1 MNRNRCVTCLACLGL
16 ALLFGCV
23 EGNKGKNSRQQ
34 VDTSSVEAVQDT
46 LQEPVLPDLVED
58 TAVNKAARF
67 YAGIE
72 CDSSKMTKEQLGM
85 WKSYSKKIGG
95 LIKISSST
103 LRKADTL
110 MSRDMT
116 DLRDSCDFV
125 FYPFSGP
132 DFLYPITLFPDA
144 DYYFLA
150 GLEPTGTIDTTMN
163 AEENYFK
170 KYTSSLNVYLQCSFF
185 RTLSMHNDFDSEE
198 IDGILPVIS
207 MLMAHRD
214 CKIISSRFLD
224 IAEDGTLVDTTGG
237 KKPFLA
243 EIKFFQSKSP
253 RHEQTL
259 YYMSANLHDRSY
271 KESFTAF
278 LDATLPKH
286 HVVTYLKAASYL
298 MHKPYFS
305 RVRDAILGHSMAIL
319 EDDSGIPYRFLKD
332 WNVSLYGTYMKP
344 LKLFG
349 KYVYQTDL
357 MERYE
362 TDSVRPLNFRIGYN
376 NPSNWLC
383 ARKVNK

>member
-1 MNRNRCVTCLACLGL
+1 MKRNSSVMCLACLCM
-16 ALLFGCV
+16 ALLLGCV
-23 EGNKGKNSRQQ
+23 EGNKGKTSRRQK
-34 VDTSSVEAVQDT
+34 DTVSVEAVQDS
-46 LQEPVLPDLVED
+46 LQEPVLKDLVED
-58 TAVNKAARF
+58 SAVNKAARF

-72 CDSSKMTKEQLGM
+72 CDSSSLTEKQLDM

-110 MSRDMT
+110 MARDMA

-163 AEENYFK
+163 AEENYFR

-207 MLMAHRD
+207 MLMAHSD

-224 IAEDGTLVDTTGG
+224 IAEDGTLVDTVGG

-243 EIKFFQSKSP
+243 EIKFFQPKSP
-253 RHEQTL
+253 YHEQTL

-271 KESFTAF
+271 KESFAAY

-305 RVRDAILGHSMAIL
+305 KIREAILGHSMAIL
-319 EDDSGIPYRFLKD
+319 EDDSGIPYKYLKD

-383 ARKVNK
+383 ARKINK

>member
-1 MNRNRCVTCLACLGL
+1 MSVNRSVNGLVCLGL
-16 ALLFGCV
+16 ALLLGCADS
-23 EGNKGKNSRQQ
+23 NRGKNPRR
-34 VDTSSVEAVQDT
+34 DIDSSTVEAVTDS
-46 LQEPVLPDLVED
+46 LEKSVVKDLVED

-72 CDSSKMTKEQLGM
+72 CDSSSLTKEQLGM
-85 WKSYSKKIGG
+85 WRSYSKKIGE

-110 MSRDMT
+110 MARDMT

-163 AEENYFK
+163 AEANYFR

-207 MLMAHRD
+207 MLMAHSD

-224 IAEDGTLVDTTGG
+224 ISEDGTLVDTVGG

-243 EIKFFQSKSP
+243 EIKFFQPRSP
-253 RHEQTL
+253 HHEQTL

-271 KESFTAF
+271 KESFSAF
-278 LDATLPKH
+278 LDNTLPNH

-305 RVRDAILGHSMAIL
+305 KVRDAILAHSMAVL
-319 EDDSGIPYRFLKD
+319 EDDSGIPYRYLKD

-362 TDSVRPLNFRIGYN
+362 TDSVRPLKFRIGYN

-383 ARKVNK
+383 ARKINK

>member
-1 MNRNRCVTCLACLGL
+1 MSMNKLMKCLVCIGL
-16 ALLFGCV
+16 ALLLGCADA
-23 EGNKGKNSRQQ
+23 NLGKNPRGNIDS
-34 VDTSSVEAVQDT
+34 TTVEIV
-46 LQEPVLPDLVED
+46 PDSLKKPIVKELVED
-58 TAVNKAARF
+58 EAVNKTARF

-72 CDSSKMTKEQLGM
+72 CDSSKLTKEELNM
-85 WKSYSKKIGG
+85 WQSYSKKIGG
-95 LIKISSST
+95 LIKTSSNT

-110 MSRDMT
+110 MSKDMG
-116 DLRDSCDFV
+116 DLRNLCDFV

-163 AEENYFK
+163 AEESYFR

-185 RTLSMHNDFDSEE
+185 RTLSMHDDFGSEE

-214 CKIISSRFLD
+214 CKIISARFLD
-224 IAEDGTLVDTTGG
+224 IAEDGTLTDTTGG

-243 EIKFFQSKSP
+243 EIKFFQPKSP
-253 RHEQTL
+253 THEQTL

-271 KESFTAF
+271 KESFNAF
-278 LDATLPKH
+278 LETTLPQH
-286 HVVTYLKAASYL
+286 QVVTYLKAASYL

-305 RVRDAILGHSMAIL
+305 KIRDAIMKHSLAIL
-319 EDDSGIPYRFLKD
+319 EDDSGIPYKYLKD
-332 WNVSLYGTYMKP
+332 WNVTLYGTYMKP

-349 KYVYQTDL
+349 KYVYQNDL

-362 TDSVRPLNFRIGYN
+362 TDSVRTLNFRIGYN

-383 ARKVNK
+383 ARKINK

>member
-1 MNRNRCVTCLACLGL
+1 MSANKLMKCLVCISL
-16 ALLFGCV
+16 ALLLGCADT
-23 EGNKGKNSRQQ
+23 NLGKNPGVNIDS
-34 VDTSSVEAVQDT
+34 TTVEV
-46 LQEPVLPDLVED
+46 VPDSLENPIVKELVED
-58 TAVNKAARF
+58 TAVNKTARF

-72 CDSSKMTKEQLGM
+72 CDSSKLTKEELNM

-110 MSRDMT
+110 MARDMV

-150 GLEPTGTIDTTMN
+150 GLEPTGTIDTAMN

-224 IAEDGTLVDTTGG
+224 ITEAGALVDTSGG

-243 EIKFFQSKSP
+243 EIKFFQPKSP
-253 RHEQTL
+253 QHEQTL

-271 KESFTAF
+271 KESFAAY

-305 RVRDAILGHSMAIL
+305 KIREAILGHSMAIL
-319 EDDSGIPYRFLKD
+319 EDDSGIPYKYLKD

-383 ARKVNK
+383 ARKINK